1 MGRGEVSEQDLLS
14 DLRDL
19 SAIVRRLMGEPGEQ
33 LRPYQ
38 MDIEIAA
45 KLLNR
50 AADRVAN
57 P

>member
-1 MGRGEVSEQDLLS
+1 MSEQDLLS

-19 SAIVRRLMGEPGEQ
+19 SAIVRRLMAEPGEQ

-50 AADRVAN
+50 AADKVAN

>member
-1 MGRGEVSEQDLLS
+1 MSEQDLLC

-19 SAIVRRLMGEPGEQ
+19 SAIVKRLMGEPGEQ
-33 LRPYQ
+33 LKPYL

-45 KLLNR
+45 RLLNR
-50 AADRVAN
+50 AADRIAN